1 MSRDDIARRA
11 HALYWERNI
20 NCARVTLVCLSELF
34 DVELHSQIWQAAV
47 GICMGRGG
55 FGRNAAW

>member
-20 NCARVTLVCLSELF
+20 NCARVTLVLSLI
-34 DVELHSQIWQAAV
+34 HI
-47 GICMGRGG
+47 
-55 FGRNAAW
+55 